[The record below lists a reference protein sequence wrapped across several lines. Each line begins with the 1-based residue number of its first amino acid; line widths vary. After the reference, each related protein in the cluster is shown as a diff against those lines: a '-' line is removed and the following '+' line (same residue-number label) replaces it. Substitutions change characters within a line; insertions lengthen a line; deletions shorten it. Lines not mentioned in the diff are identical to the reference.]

1 MEELI
6 KQAFLQVD
14 VLGPHVQ
21 EGHYDLIGPNGDI
34 ILPSVWEKVVE
45 PDWAITMTMWPLDK
59 APPVGPKLPPGMPPM
74 PNKDHLPPGMPPL
87 NRPRPGGINIPPPP
101 PGWHPGGLGGGL
113 GGGIHGPGGGGIPPP
128 PRGPPIVPPGIKI
141 VNAAPPKKKSGGGSS
156 SKQNTSML
164 NFLSGKP
171 VKKK

>member
-34 ILPSVWEKVVE
+34 ILPSVWEKVIE

-59 APPVGPKLPPGMPPM
+59 APPVGGPKLPPGMPPM
-74 PNKDHLPPGMPPL
+74 PKHDQMPPGMPPL
-87 NRPRPGGINIPPPP
+87 NRPRPGAGMPQMPQMPPPP
-101 PGWHPGGLGGGL
+101 PGWHGG
-113 GGGIHGPGGGGIPPP
+113 PPP
-128 PRGPPIVPPGIKI
+128 ASRGPPTVPPGIKI
-141 VNAAPPKKKSGGGSS
+141 VNAAPPKKKSSSSS
-156 SKQNTSML
+156 SKQSTTML

>member
-34 ILPSVWEKVVE
+34 ILPSVWEKVIE

-59 APPVGPKLPPGMPPM
+59 APPVGGPKLPPGMPPLSQR
-74 PNKDHLPPGMPPL
+74 PDGRGPIPPPIGISPL
-87 NRPRPGGINIPPPP
+87 GRPRMPMPPPP
-101 PGWHPGGLGGGL
+101 PGWD
-113 GGGIHGPGGGGIPPP
+113 GGIPPP
-128 PRGPPIVPPGIKI
+128 SRGPPGISPNIKI
-141 VNAAPPKKKSGGGSS
+141 VNAAPQQKKKSGSSS
-156 SKQNTSML
+156 SKPNTSML
-164 NFLSGKP
+164 NFLSGKAP
-171 VKKK
+171 AKKK

>member
-59 APPVGPKLPPGMPPM
+59 APPVGGPKLPPGMGMGMGMPPM
-74 PNKDHLPPGMPPL
+74 PHKHDHMPPGMPPL
-87 NRPRPGGINIPPPP
+87 NRPRPAGMPPMPPP
-101 PGWHPGGLGGGL
+101 PGWH
-113 GGGIHGPGGGGIPPP
+113 GGIPPP
-128 PRGPPIVPPGIKI
+128 PGGLRGPPGVPSGIKI
-141 VNAAPPKKKSGGGSS
+141 VNAAPPKKKSSSSGGSS
-156 SKQNTSML
+156 SKQQTTSML

>member
-1 MEELI
+1 MVKQGMEELI

-34 ILPSVWEKVVE
+34 ILPSVWEKVIE

-59 APPVGPKLPPGMPPM
+59 APPVGGPKLPPGVPPM
-74 PNKDHLPPGMPPL
+74 SHRPDGHGPPPPPIGIPPLGRPRPSVPGMPM
-87 NRPRPGGINIPPPP
+87 PPP
-101 PGWHPGGLGGGL
+101 PGWN
-113 GGGIHGPGGGGIPPP
+113 GGIPPP
-128 PRGPPIVPPGIKI
+128 PRGPPGVSPNIKI
-141 VNAAPPKKKSGGGSS
+141 VNAAPPKKKSSSSS

-171 VKKK
+171 PVKKK

>member
-59 APPVGPKLPPGMPPM
+59 APPVGGPKLPPGMPPM

-87 NRPRPGGINIPPPP
+87 NRPRPGGIGIPPPP
-101 PGWHPGGLGGGL
+101 PGWLPGGGL
-113 GGGIHGPGGGGIPPP
+113 GGIPPP
-128 PRGPPIVPPGIKI
+128 PRGPPGVPPGIKI
-141 VNAAPPKKKSGGGSS
+141 VNAAPPKKKSSSSSSS
-156 SKQNTSML
+156 SKQNTTML

-171 VKKK
+171 VKKKSSSKK